1 MEIVFLRVRKNRT
14 LFGDGIFMPLDLNKN
29 SCRMWLPDLATVLQ
43 KCLSLEKV
51 KLCSS
56 NKKTDNCFDFSIILL
71 NFANGF

>member
-1 MEIVFLRVRKNRT
+1 
-14 LFGDGIFMPLDLNKN
+14 
-29 SCRMWLPDLATVLQ
+29 MWLPDLATVLQ

-56 NKKTDNCFDFSIILL
+56 NKKTDNCFDVSIILL